1 MAIHKMIKYHF
12 VRSVIKNVHTR
23 ISQWR
28 GEPIKR
34 SLMRENPSSDILKK
48 QSQYTDSVFKWR
60 RNRRTP
66 MAIHKMI
73 KYHFVRSVIKNVHTR
88 ISQWRGEPIKR
99 SLMRENPSSDI
110 LKKQSQYTDSV
121 FKWRRNRDSNPRY
134 P

>member
-1 MAIHKMIKYHF
+1 
-12 VRSVIKNVHTR
+12 
-23 ISQWR
+23 
-28 GEPIKR
+28 
-34 SLMRENPSSDILKK
+34 
-48 QSQYTDSVFKWR
+48 
-60 RNRRTP
+60 

-134 P
+134 ARTHDGFQDRSNQPLWHSSISIQLAYLLMLSQTYLIVK